1 MKKTCL
7 MTLAAI
13 AVALCGC
20 ASRSTSYIETLHRSW
35 TEISH
40 AVENDGSLNQR
51 DLNTGSGLAVTLARE
66 EAAFWSGK
74 LAEKGLAIPEWEKRL
89 KEISEAPSEFVG
101 GSAVPLSKHAEMLD
115 CLEEAIREMR
125 ASYAA
130 GKR

>member
-40 AVENDGSLNQR
+40 AVENDGSLNQC
-51 DLNTGSGLAVTLARE
+51 DLNIGSGLAVTLASE
-66 EAAFWSGK
+66 EAAYWSGK
-74 LAEKGLAIPEWEKRL
+74 LAAKGLATPEWERRL
-89 KEISEAPSEFVG
+89 KEISETPSEFDG
-101 GSAVPLSKHAEMLD
+101 GSAALLSKHTEMLD
-115 CLEEAIREMR
+115 CLKEAIRKMR
-125 ASYAA
+125 TAYS
-130 GKR
+130 KLQ